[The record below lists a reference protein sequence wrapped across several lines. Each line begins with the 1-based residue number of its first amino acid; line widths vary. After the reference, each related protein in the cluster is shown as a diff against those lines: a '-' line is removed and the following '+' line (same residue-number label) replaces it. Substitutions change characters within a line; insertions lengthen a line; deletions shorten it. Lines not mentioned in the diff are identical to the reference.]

1 MKRLIPSVV
10 FGLALLLL
18 PGLAWAQQ
26 GTVTGTVT
34 EAETG
39 NPLPGATV
47 QIVDEGSGA
56 ASDAE
61 GQYRIA
67 GVPAG
72 EQTLRVSF
80 VGYQEQERT
89 VNVPEGGTV
98 RVNFQ
103 LQSGTAQLEAVTVS
117 AYRPEADRT
126 VEGGA
131 AASISSEDVESAQ
144 VQSAEGAIQGKASGV
159 RVLSTSG
166 QPGAGFS
173 VNVRGAVSVNAGT
186 DPLYIV
192 DGVQVNK
199 EDNLAFAQGNPLSSL
214 NSNDIESIRV
224 LKDAASA
231 AIYGAQ
237 AANGVVLIETKSG
250 RAGDTRINVSSQVGF
265 RDAIT
270 PFDPMTTEQFFNFQD
285 EALNNAVAAK
295 TPFRSL
301 EDAGIPANTFIP
313 GAEGALTARQYNRVA
328 LGPDTINTD
337 WKDAIL
343 RTGNTQSYNASIS
356 GGSESTQFRVSG
368 SFERTEAQA
377 ISSGFRQGQLR
388 AKIENE
394 AADYLSLTANANLS
408 TNKYEGVTEAAVS
421 VGSPFFASF
430 QLRPNLPI
438 YNTVGDPSSGFNF
451 PGRTFPNPVASQELN
466 TRESG
471 VNSVSANVEGDWD
484 LPRGFAARSFAGVQY
499 EDVQEE
505 FYGDPRIPANSGSG
519 GTGSFDTQRDIS
531 VNVSQS
537 FSYRNRFSD
546 VHDVSALAGSEL
558 RRVKETFSDA
568 EGEQFPNELFRTLS
582 SAADPV
588 DASAFSTQF
597 RQLSFFGNG
606 SYTYDDTYQIQ
617 GTLRFD
623 GNSRFGQ
630 QNRYGTFWTAAGFW
644 RISNESFLE
653 DADFLSNLKLRASYG
668 VTGNSDGIG
677 NFQSLQQYGSG
688 GAYDGSPLIR
698 ANNIGNAAL
707 TWEEKVSTNIGL
719 DYGFFGGRIQ
729 GSVDVFRDDRESLL
743 LNRDLPSSSG
753 FGSILDN
760 VGEIRVE
767 GIDLSLSTT
776 NIDDWNGI
784 TWTTDFNISFQEA
797 EVTKLLPDDDLIQ
810 GGAYEVGEAPG
821 QLNLTPYAGANPANG
836 VPMYYDKNGN
846 LTYDGGDPVDDRQVG
861 NANPD
866 FFGGLTNTVSL
877 GGLSVSAFFQYDYGR
892 RTYANDLFFTN
903 INVPFTTNK
912 SQQLLDRWKEP
923 GDLSSVPKAYG
934 TAFGQFLPF
943 GTDLTTYANGLPEQQ
958 TFNSTRFVTNASYIR
973 LKRVQVRYSFP
984 GSILESLPQ
993 VRSLSAFVRGS
1004 NLITWTEYDGVEVE
1018 SVGNVSSTVFPQAR
1032 SITFGIDLGL

>member
-1 MKRLIPSVV
+1 MKRLIPSIA
-10 FGLALLLL
+10 FGVLLLLL
-18 PGLAWAQQ
+18 PGLTWAQQ

-47 QIVDEGSGA
+47 QVVEEETGA
-56 ASDAE
+56 ASDAN
-61 GQYRIA
+61 GQYQIT

-72 EQTLRVSF
+72 ERTLRVSF
-80 VGYQEQERT
+80 VGYQKQERT
-89 VNVPEGGTV
+89 VDVPSGGTV

-117 AYRPEADRT
+117 AYRPETDQR

-131 AASISSEDVESAQ
+131 AAAVSSEDIESAQ
-144 VQSAEGAIQGKASGV
+144 VQSTEGALQGKASGV

-166 QPGAGFS
+166 QPGAGFDVS
-173 VNVRGAVSVNAGT
+173 VRGAVSVNAGT

-192 DGVQVNK
+192 DGVQINK
-199 EDNLAFAQGNPLSSL
+199 EDNLGFARGNPLSSL

-237 AANGVVLIETKSG
+237 AANGVVIIETKDG
-250 RAGDTRINVSSQVGF
+250 RAGETQINVSSEVGF
-265 RDAIT
+265 REAIT
-270 PFDPMTTEQFFNFQD
+270 PFDPMTTEQFFEFQD
-285 EALNNAVAAK
+285 EALNNAIAAK
-295 TPFRSL
+295 TPFESL
-301 EDAGIPANTFIP
+301 G
-313 GAEGALTARQYNRVA
+313 GATGGATTARDFNRLA
-328 LGPDTINTD
+328 FGTDTISTD

-356 GGSESTQFRVSG
+356 GGGEATQFRVSG
-368 SFERTEAQA
+368 SFERSEAQV

-394 AADYLSLTANANLS
+394 ATDYLSVNANANLS
-408 TNKYEGVTEAAVS
+408 TNKYEGVTEAAVN

-430 QLRPNLPI
+430 QLPPNTKI
-438 YNTVGDPSSGFNF
+438 YNTAGDPGSGLNF
-451 PGRTFPNPVASQELN
+451 PGLVFPNPVATQELN

-471 VNSVSANVEGDWD
+471 VNSVSVNVEGNWD
-484 LPRGFAARSFAGVQY
+484 LPKNLAARSFAGVQY
-499 EDVQEE
+499 EDVQES
-505 FYGDPRIPANSGSG
+505 FFGDPRIPSNAGSG
-519 GTGSFDTQRDIS
+519 GTGTLDTQRDIS

-537 FSYRNRFSD
+537 LSYRNVFSD
-546 VHDVSALAGSEL
+546 VHNVSLLGGAEL
-558 RRVKETFSDA
+558 RRVKESFSGAD
-568 EGEQFPNELFRTLS
+568 GEEFPNELFRTLS
-582 SAADPV
+582 SAADPTGV
-588 DASAFSTQF
+588 NSFSTQF

-606 SYTYDDTYQIQ
+606 AYTYDNTYQLE
-617 GTLRFD
+617 GTVRFD
-623 GNSRFGQ
+623 GSSRFGEE
-630 QNRYGTFWTAAGFW
+630 NRYGVFWTAAGFW

-653 DADFLSNLKLRASYG
+653 DVDFLSNLKLRASYG

-677 NFQSLQQYGSG
+677 NFQSLQQYSSG
-688 GAYDGSPLIR
+688 GAYDGAPLVR
-698 ANNIGNAAL
+698 ASNIGNSSL

-719 DYGFFGGRIQ
+719 DYALFGGRIK
-729 GSVDVFRDDRESLL
+729 GSADIFRDDRESLL

-767 GIDLSLSTT
+767 GIDLSISTR
-776 NIDDWNGI
+776 NIDDWNGV

-797 EVTKLLPDDDLIQ
+797 EVRKLLPDDDLIQ
-810 GGAYEVGEAPG
+810 GGAFEVGEQPG
-821 QLNLTPYAGANPANG
+821 QQILTRYAGVNPANG
-836 VPMYYDKNGN
+836 VPMYKDANGD
-846 LTYDGGDPVDDRQVG
+846 LTYTGSDPVNEKKVG

-912 SQQLLDRWKEP
+912 SQQILDRWKEP
-923 GDLSSVPKAYG
+923 GDISSVPKAYG
-934 TAFGQFLPF
+934 TLFGNNLPF
-943 GTDLTTYANGLPEQQ
+943 GADLQSYANGLPEQE
-958 TFNSTRFVTNASYIR
+958 TFSSTRFMTNASYIR
-973 LKRVQVRYSFP
+973 LKRVQVRYDFP
-984 GSILESLPQ
+984 GSILDNLPQ
-993 VRSLSAFVRGS
+993 VRSLSIFARGS
-1004 NLITWTEYDGVEVE
+1004 NLVTWDDYDGVEVE

-1032 SITFGIDLGL
+1032 TITFGVDLGL